1 MREVFTK
8 MQTEISQAER
18 LVQQGEL
25 IKAEEIYL
33 DILDQDENYPPAL
46 YGLSELADKIDDQE
60 VREDLL
66 ARAIAQIKQ
75 TEDRNQKGL
84 LAIWLAYQAEA
95 LIKLGRQNEAKVSI
109 AESERLIKAN
119 LA

>member
-1 MREVFTK
+1 MQEVFTE
-8 MQTEISQAER
+8 MQTEISQAQR

-25 IKAEEIYL
+25 IKAEGVYL
-33 DILDQDENYPPAL
+33 DMLDQEANYPPAL

-66 ARAIAQIKQ
+66 ARAINQIKQ
-75 TEDRNQKGL
+75 TEDRNQKGV
-84 LAIWLAYQAEA
+84 LAIWLADQAEA
-95 LIKLGRQNEAKVSI
+95 LIKLGRKNEAKASI